1 MGTKKMQDTKNGKNR
16 RQYPRFEIPVQ
27 LRPTEFFGKEGRVQN
42 ISMGG
47 VRIFGTKNIT
57 VGTTLN
63 IDFALPSGEWI
74 MAGIRVIWAK
84 ERPSQPILKYDIGC
98 RFTEISPE
106 SQQILLEHLAEVSLL
121 KIKI

>member
-1 MGTKKMQDTKNGKNR
+1 VKDRKKGKGPR
-16 RQYPRFEIPVQ
+16 KYPRFEISVQ
-27 LRPTEFFGKEGRVQN
+27 LRPTEFFGKESRVQN

-47 VRIFGTKNIT
+47 VRIFGTKDIT

-63 IDFALPSGEWI
+63 IDFALPSGEWV
-74 MAGIRVIWAK
+74 MAGIRVVWAK
-84 ERPSQPILKYDIGC
+84 ERPSQPSLKYDIGC
-98 RFTEISPE
+98 RFTGISPE